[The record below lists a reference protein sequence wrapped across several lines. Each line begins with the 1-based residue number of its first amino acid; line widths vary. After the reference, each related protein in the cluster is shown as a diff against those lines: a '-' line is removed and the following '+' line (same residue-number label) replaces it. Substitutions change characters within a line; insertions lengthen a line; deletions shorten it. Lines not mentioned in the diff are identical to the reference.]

1 LIVDPSSSGLTVIDQ
16 APLGLPTIASRET
29 FVFDGPSAA
38 LEVTTTYRGLDADGM
53 RQRIAG
59 TPREKMSAD
68 SLEYYSAI
76 YPAIR
81 AAGPIDFTDDPARD
95 PIVVTERY
103 AVKDPLGQGG
113 LDLIADNVRRLVHKP
128 HVAHRA
134 TPLAVPFPVF
144 CRDEV
149 ARGGK
154 ARARLGVGNGRRD
167 PPHSRGRNRR
177 SPDPSS
183 EVDPEGSRAD
193 GRDRRLRPPG
203 AHSCRGRA
211 DSLHREVQ
219 VRRSVCSGGAWSTL
233 TYGGREVTAG
243 RAICSSCGERRLQYF
258 AGTLA
263 D

>member
-1 LIVDPSSSGLTVIDQ
+1 MGCQVLEQRFGDCKDKAVLLVSLLRALGIQAEPALVSTWAGERTSSSPPSPFAFNHAIVHLRRNEGDLWLDPTRTQERGPLASSPIPYGQALIVDPSSSGLTVIDQ

-103 AVKDPLGQGG
+103 AVKDPLGQ
-113 LDLIADNVRRLVHKP
+113 
-128 HVAHRA
+128 
-134 TPLAVPFPVF
+134 
-144 CRDEV
+144 
-149 ARGGK
+149 
-154 ARARLGVGNGRRD
+154 
-167 PPHSRGRNRR
+167 
-177 SPDPSS
+177 
-183 EVDPEGSRAD
+183 
-193 GRDRRLRPPG
+193 
-203 AHSCRGRA
+203 
-211 DSLHREVQ
+211 
-219 VRRSVCSGGAWSTL
+219 
-233 TYGGREVTAG
+233 AG
-243 RAICSSCGERRLQYF
+243 WI
-258 AGTLA
+258 
-263 D
+263 